1 MKTIRLK
8 PSDKEIAC
16 EDTETVLAALERQ
29 GYALPNNCRAGA
41 CGECKCKVVDGEF
54 DQGLV
59 MDMALSEEE
68 RAEGYGLMCMAK
80 PTSDVLEIEFGTED
94 ALPKLFPP
102 RTNILCVVTDKI
114 PRTPSITEV
123 RLMPLGEPVRFW
135 PGQYVT
141 LGSKSESIPERCYS
155 IANIPNRES
164 EIVLHITRVPD
175 GKTSAWVH
183 DNVKVGDTV
192 YINGPYGTFIGDPGL
207 DTPVLCLAAGSGL
220 APIASLASAAFLR
233 GGYRKPATILF
244 SAKTQAD
251 VYDAGLFAYLKV
263 KFRNFDFKYTLT
275 REDNPGGLSG
285 RIPDILADLYPDLS
299 GYSVFCAGSPDF
311 VDACGAAAKALGL
324 PEERFY
330 SEGFFDQGSPQTPPK
345 DQLL

>member
-1 MKTIRLK
+1 MKVIRLS
-8 PSDKEIAC
+8 PSGKEVAC
-16 EDTETVLAALERQ
+16 NDGDTVLGALERN

-41 CGECKCKVVDGEF
+41 CGECKCKVLSGEF

-80 PTSDVLEIEFGTED
+80 PTSDVLEIEYGTAD

-102 RTNILCVVTDKI
+102 RERILCVVTDKI
-114 PRTPSITEV
+114 PRTPSISEI
-123 RLMPLGEPVRFW
+123 RLMPLGDPIRFW

-141 LGSKSESIPERCYS
+141 LGSPSESIPERCYS

-164 EIVLHITRVPD
+164 EIVLHVT
-175 GKTSAWVH
+175 
-183 DNVKVGDTV
+183 NVKDGRTSKWIHDTVNVGDTV
-192 YINGPYGTFIGDPGL
+192 YINGPYGTFIGDPSL

-220 APIASLASAAFLR
+220 APIASLAQAAFLR
-233 GGYRKPATILF
+233 GGFRKPATILF
-244 SAKTQAD
+244 SAKTKAD
-251 VYDAGLFAYLKV
+251 VYDTGLFAYLRV

-275 REDNPGGLSG
+275 REDNPGGLKG
-285 RIPDILADLYPDLS
+285 RIPDILPSLYPDLS

-311 VDACGAAAKALGL
+311 VDSCREAVHALGL
-324 PEERFY
+324 PDDRFY
-330 SEGFFDQGSPQTPPK
+330 SEGFFDQSNPQTPPK
-345 DQLL
+345 EQLL